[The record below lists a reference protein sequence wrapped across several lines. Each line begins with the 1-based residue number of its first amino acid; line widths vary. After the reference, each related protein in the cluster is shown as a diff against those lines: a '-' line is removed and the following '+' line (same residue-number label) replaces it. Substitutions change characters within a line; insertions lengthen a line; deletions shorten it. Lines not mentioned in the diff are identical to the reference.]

1 MGISLSKIYD
11 QIDKAIIYL
20 SLDYPMDKWK
30 IQKGVFYFLWLSNP
44 RNEKKD
50 NYFLDIVKKIQF
62 RPYIQGPYS
71 EVVDGEV
78 ETLIRDGFLNAIDP
92 NSKDFPVKT
101 TAKGKA
107 EFIKEIDKEEE
118 FCLSEIKNVFD
129 VLDSY
134 EVLFFIYFNPYI
146 PEDIQDYFTS
156 KSEIIDGL
164 KTKKDKYIKRLKECG
179 IIDDITATKMLKK
192 ANK

>member
-1 MGISLSKIYD
+1 MGISLDKIYD

-44 RNEKKD
+44 RNKKKD
-50 NYFLDIVKKIQF
+50 NDFLDMVKIIQF

-71 EVVDGEV
+71 EVVGGEV
-78 ETLIRDGFLNAIDP
+78 ETLIRDGFLDAIDP

-107 EFIKEIDKEEE
+107 EFIKDIDKEEE
-118 FCLSEIKNVFD
+118 FCLSEIKNIFD

-146 PEDIQDYFTS
+146 PEDIQDYFIS

-164 KTKKDKYIKRLKECG
+164 KIKKDKYIKRLKECG